1 MKNSTNNSGLS
12 QIVAG
17 FNKSAGAT
25 RSLVDGTSASK
36 AFDYVFLQGKQEEF
50 ESSKKQLIEINQK
63 FFEKLLEASK
73 KDEEQYQ
80 ERKTN
85 YLSKLSSKLSPEESK
100 IAGQVYDELYQNQL
114 KKMLRE
120 ECEEYE
126 KKAKKFGA
134 TVERNLENAN
144 KEAEPSHPDIVFSA
158 ILMMT
163 PFGLFTVFDYF
174 DQLQQVYEVL
184 QPAIDGLQTAFE
196 NVPFIGDLMKEF
208 YGISGSEVGGS
219 ANAFAGSLSND
230 FLLKSAISYFATQRM
245 AGKLIDS
252 YDDKKQNFD
261 SAIEKVEKFNSALT
275 NEFEKNKSG
284 IADRALKN
292 CGLDDKNNSKAIKD
306 AVESKQREIELRKKD
321 VSSFNESFFSDPNK
335 QKEKIQS
342 LLRFDPATANDEQK
356 KAFIEKAWIVFFAEK
371 DSDIASSR
379 GKEKSAPKSVEE
391 NSGDNYFNELS
402 NSQELEFANKF
413 SQIGISYFEKD
424 EELKNSIKDLRLIQ
438 GKAMLVGGLQNDSA
452 EFLANFLPNQN
463 IEILDSENFQANT
476 LEDGKIYNTQLEKL
490 DPKDLN
496 EMSALILYNGN
507 GVKGHY
513 TALIKQKIV
522 ENDGKEKLVWFHY
535 NDDKVV
541 EIKNDGEMKSILK
554 DTTVRNVVKS
564 SELPTARIDSK
575 GKIKPAF
582 SGLKNTGNSCFANSA
597 VALINSLPK
606 NNVVK
611 KEFINNLDK
620 VGVAPDL
627 EDNLAHMKASEFK
640 PNKLNISQLQNK
652 FIANKSAKDVAKEI
666 DKTNQGQ
673 QQQIFTAKQPTE
685 QKTGQR

>member
-50 ESSKKQLIEINQK
+50 ESSKKKLIEINQK

-73 KDEEQYQ
+73 EDQEQYQ
-80 ERKTN
+80 EKKTN
-85 YLSKLSSKLSPEESK
+85 YLSNLPSNLTSEESK
-100 IAGQVYDELYQNQL
+100 IAGDVYDELYQAQL
-114 KKMLRE
+114 KKMLGE

-134 TVERNLENAN
+134 TVEQNLENAN
-144 KEAEPSHPDIVFSA
+144 KEADPAYPDVIGYAV
-158 ILMMT
+158 LMMT
-163 PFGLFTVFDYF
+163 PFGLFAVFDYF

-184 QPAIDGLQTAFE
+184 QPAIDGLQTSLE
-196 NVPFIGDLMKEF
+196 NVPFVGDLMKEF
-208 YGISGSEVGGS
+208 YGLSGSEVGSS
-219 ANAFAGSLSND
+219 ATAFAGSLSND
-230 FLLKSAISYFATQRM
+230 FLLKSAISYFATGRM
-245 AGKLIDS
+245 GGKLIDS

-261 SAIEKVEKFNSALT
+261 SAIKKVEKFNSALT

-284 IADRALKN
+284 IGDRALKN
-292 CGLDDKNNSKAIKD
+292 CGLNDEKDFKAIKD

-335 QKEKIQS
+335 QQEKIQS

-379 GKEKSAPKSVEE
+379 DKEKSAPKAIEE
-391 NSGDNYFNELS
+391 NSDDNYFNQLS

-452 EFLANFLPNQN
+452 EFLAHLLPNQK
-463 IEILDSENFQANT
+463 IETLDSKDFESKT
-476 LEDGKIYNTQLEKL
+476 LEDGTIYNTQLEKL

-496 EMSALILYNGN
+496 KMSALILHQKTKTG
-507 GVKGHY
+507 GHY

-522 ENDGKEKLVWFHY
+522 ENDGKEKLVWLHY

-541 EIKNDGEMKSILK
+541 EIKNDEMKSILK
-554 DTTVRNVVKS
+554 DKTVRNVVNVNDS
-564 SELPTARIDSK
+564 QLPIATKDSK
-575 GKIKPAF
+575 IEIKPAF
-582 SGLKNTGNSCFANSA
+582 GGLRNTGNKCFANSA
-597 VALINSLPK
+597 VALINSLP
-606 NNVVK
+606 VSSSIS
-611 KEFINNLDK
+611 KEFSNNLNK
-620 VGVAPDL
+620 VKAPL
-627 EDNLAHMKASEFK
+627 STILT
-640 PNKLNISQLQNK
+640 LQNN

-666 DKTNQGQ
+666 YKTNQEQ
-673 QQQIFTAKQPTE
+673 QSQILTGKQLTE
-685 QKTGQR
+685 QKTEQKTR